1 MAKGYIKT
9 GTLDNGCYFQ
19 LQWEQ
24 IKYPNN
30 LYSILKFEL
39 YFYTPEANIT
49 IWNPWGELAF
59 RDSRESSPNSSTY
72 GGLSAPFN
80 YQYDPNYNNED
91 MEFTF
96 TSPGLHKMPI
106 YTFYAKHYSANI
118 SDAYMGNI
126 ANAYHIPHYSSGAP
140 KSSYILYDFL
150 SSIYV
155 RLDLNKMPKQLK
167 FEEATIVL
175 DSLTSSGGGESGGTT
190 QTIKPSV
197 INALDAYIGDETKIT
212 LTTYG
217 KAYHTITYKF
227 GNLTGTVVTKN
238 NNLILF
244 WPVPTEFI
252 NELATGSSHDT
263 CELTC
268 ETYDLNGNY
277 YGKTTTTFIARL
289 DVNKEGPT
297 FNPTIYDNNSKTVA
311 LTGDKNNFIRYY
323 SEAYVTPG
331 SSGKSGATIVNET
344 VSCGSYKGSY
354 NGTGVVYLIENVDS
368 GNFVITATDSRGA
381 TASTTVNRIL
391 IPYEKISC
399 NIFDLTLNV
408 NGTLTF
414 KIEGNYFNENFGATN
429 NSLTLKY
436 KINEGSYVSVKNADI
451 EFTGHNYAAYVTVT
465 GLDYSQ
471 VYNVEAVATDK
482 LSSAGKGN
490 VYNITGKSLFDW
502 GKEDFNFNV
511 LVKAQEGVQVAADQA
526 IYGDDEG
533 SLHEALIPLDSTG
546 NTVLGRGGYTRN
558 NGDTI
563 IYGTNV
569 DIMAHEDITIN
580 GKSLLEQNVLWQGG
594 YMMTAGHTINLGEGN
609 RISQQKNGIV
619 LVFSL
624 YRNGAAED
632 VSINSFFISK
642 KEVELLDGAPHFFFL
657 GINAGFSSLAGKY
670 IYIHDD
676 KLVGHE
682 GNDDVGSSVISFSN
696 SSYVLRYVIGV

>member
-1 MAKGYIKT
+1 MAKGTINST
-9 GTLDNGCYFQ
+9 TLDNGGYFQ
-19 LQWEQ
+19 IRWEQ

-30 LYSILKFEL
+30 SYSILKFDI
-39 YFYTPEANIT
+39 YFYAPTAGTT
-49 IWNPWGELAF
+49 IYCPWGYLEF
-59 RDSRESSPNSSTY
+59 DDSRSSTSYQNIGLVFKVDAEKQGLTFDTVGFHLITTTY
-72 GGLSAPFN
+72 GGRDDRVIIGSTGVPLSSA
-80 YQYDPNYNNED
+80 YQ
-91 MEFTF
+91 
-96 TSPGLHKMPI
+96 I
-106 YTFYAKHYSANI
+106 Q
-118 SDAYMGNI
+118 
-126 ANAYHIPHYSSGAP
+126 HYSSGAP
-140 KSSYILYDFL
+140 KSSYILDKYI
-150 SSIYV
+150 SNIYV
-155 RLDLNKMPKQLK
+155 TLDPNNMAKQLA
-167 FEEATIVL
+167 FEKTTIVL
-175 DSLTSSGGGESGGTT
+175 DSLVPSSGGESGGTT

-217 KAYHTITYKF
+217 KAYHTIIYKF
-227 GNLTGTVVTKN
+227 GDLTGTVVTKN

-268 ETYDLNGNY
+268 KTYDLSGNY
-277 YGKTTTTFIARL
+277 YGETKTTFIVRL

-381 TASTTVNRIL
+381 TAGTTVNRIL

-399 NIFDLTLNV
+399 NIFDLVLEV

-436 KINEGSYVSVKNADI
+436 KINDGSYVSVKNADI

-471 VYNVEAVATDK
+471 IYNVEAVATDK
-482 LSSAGKGN
+482 LSSAGEGN
-490 VYNITGKSLFDW
+490 IYNITGKSLFDW

-511 LVKAQEGVQVAADQA
+511 LVKAQEGIQIAPDQA
-526 IYGDDEG
+526 VYGDDEG
-533 SLHEALIPLDSTG
+533 ELHEALVPLDSTG
-546 NTVLGRGGYTRN
+546 NTVLGRGGYLRN

-563 IYGTNV
+563 IYGSNV
-569 DIMAHEDITIN
+569 DILAHEDVTIN
-580 GKSLLEQNVLWQGG
+580 GRSIINNKVLWQGRSQMG
-594 YMMTAGHTINLGEGN
+594 ASHYVDLSEG
-609 RISQQKNGIV
+609 ISKQPNGIV

-642 KEVELLDGAPHFFFL
+642 KEVELLPGAPHMFIL
-657 GINAGFSSLAGKY
+657 GINAGFSSMAGKY
-670 IYIHDD
+670 IYIDD
-676 KLVGHE
+676 TRLSGHE
-682 GNDDVGSSVISFSN
+682 GNEQTGSSVISFN
-696 SSYVLRYVIGV
+696 NNNYVLRYVIGV

>member
-1 MAKGYIKT
+1 MAKGTINSA
-9 GTLDNGCYFQ
+9 TLDNGGYFQ
-19 LQWEQ
+19 IRWEQ
-24 IKYPNN
+24 IKYPDNS
-30 LYSILKFEL
+30 YSILKFDI
-39 YFYTPEANIT
+39 YFYAPTAGTT
-49 IWNPWGELAF
+49 IYCPWGRFEF
-59 RDSRESSPNSSTY
+59 DDSRSSTSYYNVASTFKEDAEKQGLTFDTVGFHLIATTY
-72 GGLSAPFN
+72 GGRDDRVVAGSGSVPLSSA
-80 YQYDPNYNNED
+80 YQ
-91 MEFTF
+91 
-96 TSPGLHKMPI
+96 I
-106 YTFYAKHYSANI
+106 Q
-118 SDAYMGNI
+118 
-126 ANAYHIPHYSSGAP
+126 HYSSGAP
-140 KSSYILYDFL
+140 KSSYILDNFI
-150 SSIYV
+150 SNMYV
-155 RLDLNKMPKQLK
+155 TLDPNKMSKTLK
-167 FEEATIVL
+167 LEDATITL
-175 DSLTSSGGGESGGTT
+175 DNLVSSGGGESGGTT

-227 GNLTGTVVTKN
+227 GDLTGTVVTKN

-252 NELATGSSHDT
+252 NELATGSSHGT

-268 ETYDLNGNY
+268 KTYDLSGNY
-277 YGKTTTTFIARL
+277 YGETKTTFIARL

-297 FNPTIYDNNSKTVA
+297 FNPIIYDNNSKTVA
-311 LTGDKNNFIRYY
+311 LTGDKNNLIRYY
-323 SEAYVTPG
+323 SEAYVSPG

-399 NIFDLTLNV
+399 NIFDLVLGV

-414 KIEGNYFNENFGATN
+414 KIEGNYFNESFGATN

-471 VYNVEAVATDK
+471 VYNVEAVAADK
-482 LSSAGKGN
+482 WSSAGKGN

-569 DIMAHEDITIN
+569 DIIAHEDITIN
-580 GKSLLEQNVLWQGG
+580 GKSLLNQKVLWQGG
-594 YMMTAGHTINLGEGN
+594 MLMNQNHTANLNEA
-609 RISQQKNGIV
+609 ISQQKNGIV

-682 GNDDVGSSVISFSN
+682 GNDDVGSSVISFNN

>member
-1 MAKGYIKT
+1 MAKGTINST
-9 GTLDNGCYFQ
+9 TLDNGGYFQ
-19 LQWEQ
+19 IRWEQ
-24 IKYPNN
+24 IKYPESS
-30 LYSILKFEL
+30 YSILKFDF
-39 YFYTPEANIT
+39 YFYAPTAGTT
-49 IWNPWGELAF
+49 IYRPWGRLEF
-59 RDSRESSPNSSTY
+59 NDSRSSMSYYGVASTFKVDEEKQGLTFDTVGFHLIATSY
-72 GGLSAPFN
+72 GGRDDRIVTGSSSVPLSKA
-80 YQYDPNYNNED
+80 YQIE
-91 MEFTF
+91 
-96 TSPGLHKMPI
+96 
-106 YTFYAKHYSANI
+106 
-118 SDAYMGNI
+118 
-126 ANAYHIPHYSSGAP
+126 HYSSGTP
-140 KSSYILYDFL
+140 KSSYILDVFL
-150 SSIYV
+150 SYIYV
-155 RLDLNKMPKQLK
+155 TLDPNNMAKELT
-167 FEEATIVL
+167 FEKTTIVL
-175 DSLTSSGGGESGGTT
+175 DSLVSSGGGEGGGTT

-227 GNLTGTVVTKN
+227 GDLTGTVVTKN

-268 ETYDLNGNY
+268 KTYDLSGNY
-277 YGKTTTTFIARL
+277 YGETKTTFIARL

-297 FNPTIYDNNSKTVA
+297 FNPIIYDNNSKTVA

-368 GNFVITATDSRGA
+368 GDFEITATDSRGA
-381 TASTTVNRIL
+381 TAKTTVNRIL

-451 EFTGHNYAAYVTVT
+451 EFTGHNYAATVTVT

-471 VYNVEAVATDK
+471 IYNVEAVAADK
-482 LSSAGKGN
+482 LSSAGGGN
-490 VYNITGKSLFDW
+490 IYNITGKSLFDW
-502 GKEDFNFNV
+502 GKEDFNFNIQ
-511 LVKAQEGVQVAADQA
+511 VKAQEGIQIAPDQA
-526 IYGDDEG
+526 VYGDDEG
-533 SLHEALIPLDSTG
+533 ELHEALVPLDSTG

-594 YMMTAGHTINLGEGN
+594 YMMTAGHTVNLGEGN

-682 GNDDVGSSVISFSN
+682 GNDDVGSSVISFNN